1 MKTIWN
7 KQTGESA
14 EYESVDAREILNNS
28 PDIYTDTDPKGADPA
43 DPDGDG
49 FEGGPQNVANVEN
62 EFRREPVGDDVP
74 AAERDVA
81 IIRNPVTDQP
91 KMAPDPLDHDANGQP
106 GGAIRTD
113 GPTVAEFV
121 AAGYP
126 AKNYPPAGYASRST
140 PEEVATA
147 VDAEK
152 AKSDETAAQLKAK
165 IDDMTVDQLK
175 AHAAANN
182 IDLGDAT
189 LKADIR
195 AAIDL
200 ANGQ

>member
-14 EYESVDAREILNNS
+14 EHESVDAREILANS
-28 PDIYTDTDPKGADPA
+28 PDIYTDVDPSGADPK

-74 AAERDVA
+74 APERDVA

-91 KMAPDPLDHDANGQP
+91 KMAADPLDHDADGKK
-106 GGAIRTD
+106 GGAVDLD
-113 GPTVAEFV
+113 G
-121 AAGYP
+121 
-126 AKNYPPAGYASRST
+126 
-140 PEEVATA
+140 
-147 VDAEK
+147 
-152 AKSDETAAQLKAK
+152 
-165 IDDMTVDQLK
+165 MTVDQLK
-175 AHAAANN
+175 AHAAVRN

-189 LKADIR
+189 RKDDIR

>member
-28 PDIYTDTDPKGADPA
+28 PDIYTDADPKGADPA

-74 AAERDVA
+74 EAERDVA

-91 KMAPDPLDHDANGQP
+91 KMAETPDPLDHDGNGKK
-106 GGAIRTD
+106 GGAVD
-113 GPTVAEFV
+113 LDAMTVPQLVEH
-121 AAGYP
+121 
-126 AKNYPPAGYASRST
+126 
-140 PEEVATA
+140 
-147 VDAEK
+147 
-152 AKSDETAAQLKAK
+152 AKSR
-165 IDDMTVDQLK
+165 
-175 AHAAANN
+175 N

-189 LKADIR
+189 RKDDIR

-200 ANGQ
+200 DNGQ

>member
-7 KQTGESA
+7 KQTGVASS
-14 EYESVDAREILNNS
+14 YEGVDAREILANS
-28 PDIYTDTDPKGADPA
+28 PDIYTDVDPNGAK

-62 EFRREPVGDDVP
+62 EFRREPVGNDVP
-74 AAERDVA
+74 AKERDEA

-91 KMAPDPLDHDANGQP
+91 VMAPAADA
-106 GGAIRTD
+106 D
-113 GPTVAEFV
+113 
-121 AAGYP
+121 
-126 AKNYPPAGYASRST
+126 S
-140 PEEVATA
+140 EEQRKATA
-147 VDAEK
+147 E
-152 AKSDETAAQLKAK
+152 LKAK
-165 IDDMTVDQLK
+165 LDDMTVDELK
-175 AHAAANN
+175 AHAKANS

-200 ANGQ
+200 ASGK